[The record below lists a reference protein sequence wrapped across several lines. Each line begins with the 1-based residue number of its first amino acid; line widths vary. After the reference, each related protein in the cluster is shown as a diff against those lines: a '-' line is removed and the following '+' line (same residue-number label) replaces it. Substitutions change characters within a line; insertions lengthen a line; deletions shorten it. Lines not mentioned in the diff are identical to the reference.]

1 MWAGALGAQH
11 GLMLTQYTTAVAAED
26 RIGRR
31 HGEAADARRGRAAP
45 SPSKRHHRWPFR
57 AVAASMTG
65 RIVSPARLAGK
76 GVQSKLDQEVHTAC

>member
-31 HGEAADARRGRAAP
+31 HGEAAGARRGRAAP

-57 AVAASMTG
+57 AVAAGMTG
-65 RIVSPARLAGK
+65 RIVGPARLAGK
-76 GVQSKLDQEVHTAC
+76 SVQSKLDQEVHTAC